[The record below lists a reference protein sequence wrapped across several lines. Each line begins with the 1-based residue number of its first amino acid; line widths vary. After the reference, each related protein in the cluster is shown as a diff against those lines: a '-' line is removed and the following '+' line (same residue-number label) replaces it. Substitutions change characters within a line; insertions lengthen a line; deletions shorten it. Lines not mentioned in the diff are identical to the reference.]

1 MMEGGIIED
10 RGVGV
15 SRMIE
20 EEGNK
25 GGTYPR
31 EINQVMTREPI

>member
-10 RGVGV
+10 QGVGA

-20 EEGNK
+20 EAGNK
-25 GGTYPR
+25 GETYHQK
-31 EINQVMTREPI
+31 INQVMTREPI